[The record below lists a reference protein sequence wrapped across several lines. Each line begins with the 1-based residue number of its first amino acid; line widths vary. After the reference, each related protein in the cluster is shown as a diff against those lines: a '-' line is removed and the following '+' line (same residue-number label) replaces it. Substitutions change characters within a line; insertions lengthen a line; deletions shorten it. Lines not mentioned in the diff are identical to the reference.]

1 MFASQFLWE
10 FVGKLVKKE
19 FASSEFEILLVHTV
33 TTFEASHDHGRR
45 TLEQSEVWIEL
56 GRQLSTHLCT
66 TIVTERGKLVL
77 FSTLIEQDLVRRGYA
92 SDHWTIQVF

>member
-45 TLEQSEVWIEL
+45 TLE
-56 GRQLSTHLCT
+56 
-66 TIVTERGKLVL
+66 
-77 FSTLIEQDLVRRGYA
+77 
-92 SDHWTIQVF
+92 